1 MQVRILEFIDGFVLR
16 IVRKTIDEI
25 VSTLS
30 RTMARIESQ
39 SGSQFHGT
47 RVDANY

>member
-25 VSTLS
+25 VGTLTWSTV
-30 RTMARIESQ
+30 RIESQ